1 MHWFSSIVANAKTQ
15 ELASLLPL
23 PLETESFLHVIL
35 EYMFACIARS
45 LLSLLLFALVS
56 LCYTAFKMVNA
67 RGARSSRRLGRP
79 TIAHTVQTLG
89 TRTVRCRGWAC
100 VVYLTCAPRR
110 SLRLRLE
117 CRTHR
122 VLASFG
128 THRIDVY
135 MALHTPHASHMCCAC
150 RPCACGDGIPAPHSS
165 QGEVL
170 EDVQGER
177 DEKAYQRDRV
187 WPPAGAAALAVL
199 ERAALAFVRI
209 PSVGVWKGDRA
220 GRRRRYVQA
229 ALGHCAA

>member
-45 LLSLLLFALVS
+45 LLSLLLFGCRLS
-56 LCYTAFKMVNA
+56 LFTQTAFKMVNA
-67 RGARSSRRLGRP
+67 RGARSSRRLGLP

-110 SLRLRLE
+110 SLRLRRE

-135 MALHTPHASHMCCAC
+135 MALHTPHASHMLRMQAM
-150 RPCACGDGIPAPHSS
+150 
-165 QGEVL
+165 
-170 EDVQGER
+170 
-177 DEKAYQRDRV
+177 RV
-187 WPPAGAAALAVL
+187 WRWHPCPPQLTG
-199 ERAALAFVRI
+199 
-209 PSVGVWKGDRA
+209 
-220 GRRRRYVQA
+220 
-229 ALGHCAA
+229 